1 MNEPRLIKK
10 YPNRRL
16 YDTELS
22 RYVTIEDVRQLI
34 AGNTRLRIIEQRS
47 GLEITRAVLL
57 QVVAELE
64 LSPRARLSELFL
76 TELIQSYDVAPGPMI
91 AAQLEATLRAEL
103 EAAANEAPRSAAAG

>member
-22 RYVTIEDVRQLI
+22 RYVTVEDVRRLI

-57 QVVAELE
+57 QVIADLE
-64 LSPRARLSELFL
+64 AGPRARLSEAFL
-76 TELIQSYDVAPGPMI
+76 TGLIQSYEMAPAAAI
-91 AAQLEATLRAEL
+91 AACLETSLRSEL
-103 EAAANEAPRSAAAG
+103 EGEDSRAFKSAAAG